1 MKQPAELKLEPGDM
15 IGNKLP
21 SITLCNVVRRDDA
34 FSAMIWTSRG
44 EMRHIMSK
52 MPRCV
57 TLQSAPLY
65 HERRD
70 MSEVSE
76 SW

>member
-1 MKQPAELKLEPGDM
+1 MKRPAELKLEPGDM

-57 TLQSAPLY
+57 MM
-65 HERRD
+65 RRAR
-70 MSEVSE
+70 EVA
-76 SW
+76 